1 MKGTAIFVGF
11 NQPRTML
18 VFPFRAA
25 VLYTNQIFPL
35 KSSKS
40 LACLNDS
47 RSADNSGTR
56 GAATVMT
63 DTMGNLSLARSLHS
77 LSRSSLTRS
86 MTTKGEKIPTTDPG
100 PKFGQG

>member
-1 MKGTAIFVGF
+1 MKGMAIFVGF

-47 RSADNSGTR
+47 RSADNLGTR
-56 GAATVMT
+56 GAAAVMT
-63 DTMGNLSLARSLHS
+63 DTMANLSLARSLHS
-77 LSRSSLTRS
+77 LSRSSLN